1 VSSCRTILH
10 RIDFLNGKRLTYG
23 SVWKGEVMLKS
34 FRFWCFAAGAGS
46 LLITVLHVVSGGPEF
61 HDPALASALPDAWKA
76 AFSTVW
82 HEVTALLLLNG
93 VFLLA
98 TGMTWRK
105 NTLALLLILLL
116 NMSFTALFL
125 GYGLGRLGNPWILL
139 QWILFAGLSVM
150 IALALLLPE
159 QHTST
164 DATAEDQTAFAALPQ
179 ATFAD
184 TYITRTVSHPTAMA
198 AAQHV
203 FNSSPAWVT
212 SLLNLRNRI
221 VSVFGLVHKPP
232 AEIGAIGMFPIVS
245 QTADRV
251 VLGFDDKHL
260 DFRIV
265 VNLRQAENAV
275 LLTTLVQPHNVFGR
289 LYLAVVK
296 PFHRLIVPTMLSRA
310 A

>member
-1 VSSCRTILH
+1 
-10 RIDFLNGKRLTYG
+10 
-23 SVWKGEVMLKS
+23 MLKS

-46 LLITVLHVVSGGPEF
+46 LIITVLHVVSGGPQF

-93 VFLLA
+93 VFLIA
-98 TGMTWRK
+98 AGMTWRK
-105 NTLALLLILLL
+105 NALALLLMLLL
-116 NMSFTALFL
+116 NVAFAVLFL
-125 GYGLGRLGNPWILL
+125 GYGLGRLGDPWILL
-139 QWILFAGLSVM
+139 QWILFAGLSLM
-150 IALALLLPE
+150 IVLALALPG
-159 QHTST
+159 QHAGT
-164 DATAEDQTAFAALPQ
+164 DATADDQAAFSALPQ

-184 TYITRTVSHPTAMA
+184 TYMARAVSHPTAMA
-198 AAQHV
+198 AALHV
-203 FNSSPAWVT
+203 FDHTPAWVT
-212 SLLNLRNRI
+212 SLLTLRNRI
-221 VSVFGLVHKPP
+221 VRVFGLVHQPP
-232 AEIGAIGMFPIVS
+232 AEISAIGMFPVIG

-265 VNLRQAENAV
+265 INLRRAENAV
-275 LLTTLVQPHNVFGR
+275 LLTTLVQPHNVFGK
-289 LYLAVVK
+289 LYLTVVK